1 MTYCLGIK
9 VASGLVAIADTRLT
23 SGTEVSTNKKVSV
36 YQSKKHSIFVMTS
49 GLRSVRDKA
58 ITYFKEVL
66 EERDASFNKLYKAVN
81 ALGEQ
86 VRRVAE
92 EDRQSLNAAGLSFNL
107 FAIVGGQ
114 LENDTE
120 HKLFLL
126 YPEGNWVEVGDG
138 SPFIIIGNSGYG
150 KPLLYRSLRFDSSMQ
165 DALKIGFF
173 QCIAM
178 IPGVSRSASTI
189 IGGMLQGLSRKQAAE
204 FSFFLAVPTMAAA
217 GGYKLLKTYDTIQ
230 AADIKVLL
238 IGNLVA
244 FVVAMLAIKFFISFL
259 TKYGFKVFGYYRI
272 ILGLV
277 LLGLLA
283 SGYKLDVV

>member
-36 YQSKKHSIFVMTS
+36 YQSDKHSIFIMTS

-66 EERDASFNKLYKAVN
+66 EERDTSFDKLYKAVN
-81 ALGEQ
+81 ALGQQ

-92 EDRQSLNAAGLSFNL
+92 EDRYALNNAGLVFNL

-114 LENDTE
+114 LEHDSE

-150 KPLLYRSLRFDSSMQ
+150 KPLLYRSLKFDSSMQ
-165 DALKIGFF
+165 DALKIGFLSF
-173 QCIAM
+173 DSTR
-178 IPGVSRSASTI
+178 VSSNDVDYPIDVVMYEKDSFHLVEHRFEKDDLDYVGKQWSA
-189 IGGMLQGLSRKQAAE
+189 LLSNSVQ
-204 FSFFLAVPTMAAA
+204 
-217 GGYKLLKTYDTIQ
+217 KLSLEWMDP
-230 AADIKVLL
+230 
-238 IGNLVA
+238 
-244 FVVAMLAIKFFISFL
+244 
-259 TKYGFKVFGYYRI
+259 VFGKM
-272 ILGLV
+272 GETTK
-277 LLGLLA
+277 A
-283 SGYKLDVV
+283 

>member
-150 KPLLYRSLRFDSSMQ
+150 KPLLYRSLKFDSSMQ
-165 DALKIGFF
+165 DALKIGFLSFDSTRVSSNDVDYPIDVIMYEKDSF
-173 QCIAM
+173 QIVEHRFEKDDLDYV
-178 IPGVSRSASTI
+178 GKQWSA
-189 IGGMLQGLSRKQAAE
+189 LLSNSVQ
-204 FSFFLAVPTMAAA
+204 
-217 GGYKLLKTYDTIQ
+217 KLPMEWMDP
-230 AADIKVLL
+230 
-238 IGNLVA
+238 
-244 FVVAMLAIKFFISFL
+244 
-259 TKYGFKVFGYYRI
+259 VFNKI
-272 ILGLV
+272 EET
-277 LLGLLA
+277 
-283 SGYKLDVV
+283 S

>member
-92 EDRQSLNAAGLSFNL
+92 EDRLALNSAGLSFNL

-150 KPLLYRSLRFDSSMQ
+150 KPLLYRSLKFDSSMQ
-165 DALKIGFF
+165 DALKIGFLSFDSTRVSSNDVDYPIDVIMYERDSF
-173 QCIAM
+173 QIVEHRFEKDDLDYV
-178 IPGVSRSASTI
+178 GKQWSA
-189 IGGMLQGLSRKQAAE
+189 LLSNSVQ
-204 FSFFLAVPTMAAA
+204 
-217 GGYKLLKTYDTIQ
+217 KLPIEWMDP
-230 AADIKVLL
+230 
-238 IGNLVA
+238 
-244 FVVAMLAIKFFISFL
+244 
-259 TKYGFKVFGYYRI
+259 VFNKIEEIHEPDR
-272 ILGLV
+272 
-277 LLGLLA
+277 
-283 SGYKLDVV
+283 